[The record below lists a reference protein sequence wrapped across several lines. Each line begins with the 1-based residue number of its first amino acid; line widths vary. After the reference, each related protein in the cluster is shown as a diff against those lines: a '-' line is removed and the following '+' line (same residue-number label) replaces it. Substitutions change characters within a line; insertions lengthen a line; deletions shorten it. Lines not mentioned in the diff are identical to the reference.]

1 MKKKKWLIIIP
12 LVIILLILGG
22 TIIWRS
28 LSDESNLTSEE
39 RTWINNSFNN
49 VQNVY
54 VVKDENIFSK
64 GDNGVFYTFL
74 DDFSKEYGININI
87 VNSEAGATGAGVSL
101 NYTHEEAENAK
112 VFATDHYVLL
122 SKNNEYFNQNSDL
135 NGLSIGVLN
144 VDKDFISSYLKDENV
159 TLNGYDTIEDLIK
172 SMDGKE
178 TYIILPRMKYLDQIL
193 SHNFN
198 MVYHLSDVN
207 NYYALTG
214 VGDIFSSI
222 LDKYYLKW
230 QKNIDKLIKE
240 EEFKIFTN
248 SLNISDPDIDKL
260 LSVNYNYAFINNSPY
275 EVIMSGNYGGIV
287 AEYLQEFSE
296 FSGIF
301 FNVTKYSN
309 SNKLVRAINRDKVD
323 IYFDFNQDFNTNY
336 DSTSNGIT
344 SSLSIISHYNNL
356 KGINSLY
363 SLQGETVYV
372 ESGSNLENYLKSIGN
387 INIKNYHNN
396 AELFA
401 LNKENAI
408 IVMDTYIYNYYR
420 NNKLN
425 NYVSRFETFINDKY
439 NFKIKAGNDVLKKLL
454 DKYINYLD
462 PSTTISNGIN
472 SHTKTVYHGSILNNI
487 AVYFIF
493 SIILVLVMG
502 LVIYRNSKKIRIAR
516 RLKKDDKI
524 RFIDELTCLKNR
536 AYLSD
541 FMKTWS
547 NNTIYPQA
555 IIVVDL
561 NRLQEIN
568 DKYGV
573 LEGDKQIQ
581 AAANALIKTQ
591 LDNSELM
598 RSDGNEFVVYT
609 VGYSQK
615 QIINYIH
622 KLNKELSKL
631 PYNYGAE
638 FGYSFILNNLKTI
651 EDALTEATMDMK
663 NKKASGKDEK

>member
-1 MKKKKWLIIIP
+1 MKKKKWLFIVPLIIIA
-12 LVIILLILGG
+12 LMIAG
-22 TIIWRS
+22 TIIYKG
-28 LSDESNLTSEE
+28 LTDESNLTSEE
-39 RTWINNSFNN
+39 RTWINSNINN

-54 VVKDENIFSK
+54 VVKDENIFSRD
-64 GDNGVFYTFL
+64 GHGIFYTFL
-74 DDFSKEYGININI
+74 EDFSDEYGINVNI
-87 VNSEAGATGAGVSL
+87 VNSEPNLFASGVTL
-101 NYTHEEAENAK
+101 NYKHELNDDDK
-112 VFATDHYVLL
+112 VFAIDHYVLL
-122 SKNNEYFNQNSDL
+122 SKKNEYFNQNSDL
-135 NGLSIGVLN
+135 NGLTIGVLN
-144 VDKDFISSYLKDENV
+144 SDKDLISSYLKNENV
-159 TLNGYDTIEDLIK
+159 TLNGYDTLEDLLK
-172 SMDGKE
+172 SLEGKE
-178 TYIILPRMKYLDQIL
+178 AYIVLPRIKYIDEIL
-193 SHNFN
+193 KNN
-198 MVYHLSDVN
+198 LVIAYHLSDVN
-207 NYYALTG
+207 NYYVLKG
-214 VGDIFSSI
+214 IDDIFSSI
-222 LDKYYLKW
+222 LEKYYLRW
-230 QKNIDKLIKE
+230 QDNIDKIMKE

-248 SLNISDPDIDKL
+248 SLNITDTQIDKL

-275 EVIMSGNYGGIV
+275 EVIMSGNYGGII

-301 FNVTKYSN
+301 FNVTKYN
-309 SNKLVRAINRDKVD
+309 NTAKLVRAINRDKVD
-323 IYFDFNQDFNTNY
+323 LYFDFNQNIESNY
-336 DSTSNGIT
+336 ESTINGVN

-356 KGINSLY
+356 KGINSIY

-372 ESGSNLENYLKSIGN
+372 EDSSSLSDYLKGIGN
-387 INIKNYHNN
+387 INIKEYHNSE
-396 AELFA
+396 ELFN

-408 IVMDTYIYNYYR
+408 IVMDTYIFNYYR
-420 NNKLN
+420 SSKLN
-425 NYVSRFETFINDKY
+425 NYVSRYETYINDRY
-439 NFKIKAGNDVLKKLL
+439 TFKIKSGNDTLKKLL

-462 PSTTISNGIN
+462 PKTTISNGIN
-472 SHTKTVYHGSILNNI
+472 SHTETINHGSILNNI
-487 AVYFIF
+487 AVYFIL

-502 LVIYRNSKKIRIAR
+502 LIIYRNSKKIRIAR

-555 IIVVDL
+555 LIVVDL

-568 DKYGV
+568 DKFGV

-598 RSDGNEFVVYT
+598 RSDGNEFVIYT
-609 VGYSQK
+609 VGYNQK

-663 NKKASGKDEK
+663 NKKASGKE

>member
-12 LVIILLILGG
+12 LVIIILILGG
-22 TIIWRS
+22 TIIWQT
-28 LSDESNLTSEE
+28 LSNESNLTSEE
-39 RTWINNSFNN
+39 RTWINNSINN

-64 GDNGVFYTFL
+64 GDHGVFYTFL
-74 DDFSKEYGININI
+74 DDFSNEYGININV
-87 VNSEAGATGAGVSL
+87 VNSEVGATGAGVSL

-135 NGLSIGVLN
+135 KGLTIGVLN
-144 VDKDFISSYLKDENV
+144 VDKDFINSYLKDENV
-159 TLNGYDTIEDLIK
+159 TLNGYETIDDLIK

-214 VGDIFSSI
+214 IGDIFSSI
-222 LDKYYLKW
+222 LEKYYLRW
-230 QKNIDKLIKE
+230 QDNIDKLIKE

-439 NFKIKAGNDVLKKLL
+439 DFKIKAGNDVLKNLL

-502 LVIYRNSKKIRIAR
+502 LVIYRNSKKIRIAH

>member
-87 VNSEAGATGAGVSL
+87 VNSEAGVTGAGVSL

-536 AYLSD
+536 AYLCD

-663 NKKASGKDEK
+663 NKKVSGKDEK